1 LEIQNREK
9 DIGGGGGG
17 DINTDLADVPVGR
30 RISRHPQMTDHH
42 WLVELLQ
49 CRLKVCVGWSRI
61 ISYVFTL
68 DVIELR
74 QSVISRWDNANFLI
88 GLNGSHLSIFR
99 LSHPLES

>member
-1 LEIQNREK
+1 MCRLSMMR
-9 DIGGGGGG
+9 
-17 DINTDLADVPVGR
+17 GR
-30 RISRHPQMTDHH
+30 RISRHPQMIDPQMTDPQMTDHH

-61 ISYVFTL
+61 ISYVFIL

-88 GLNGSHLSIFR
+88 SLNGSHLSIFR